1 MTTWLILGT
10 ILYLLT
16 CYASA
21 LFMINRLGLG
31 GYLGS
36 RDNEAVQHPVHARTE
51 RAARNF
57 RENYPVF
64 MGLGVLSLVVTGADV
79 ALATTGAA
87 VFVLARVVYL
97 PLYMAGVPILRSAV
111 FMVGWGGMVAMIVA
125 LL

>member
-1 MTTWLILGT
+1 MTLWLIAGS

-21 LFMINRLGLG
+21 LFMINRLGLRG
-31 GYLGS
+31 FLGS
-36 RDNEAVQHPVHARTE
+36 RDAEAITHPVHARTE
-51 RAARNF
+51 KAARNF

-64 MGLGVLSLVVTGADV
+64 MGLGILSLVVPGADMTV
-79 ALATTGAA
+79 ATWGAA

-97 PLYMAGVPILRSAV
+97 PFYMMAVQTWRSMV
-111 FMVGWGGMVAMIVA
+111 FMVGWCGMVAMGYA